1 MAVSDCSI
9 GSNNLTLDELR
20 EVMASKNTEKLDVAH
35 TFGQLASLS
44 ALCNGAE
51 MDAAQADIPVE
62 KRNIFGD
69 ATDTAVL
76 RFSEIV
82 AQGNVNYFRSC
93 WKKVFE
99 LAFNSKNKFMI
110 RCFAIARHEALDR
123 TLTNQDATGF
133 RDNDLSV
140 LPYKTSKSEHAC
152 VLGELSL
159 N

>member
-9 GSNNLTLDELR
+9 GSNNLSVEELHKS
-20 EVMASKNTEKLDVAH
+20 MASDDSTSKDADSVRV
-35 TFGQLASLS
+35 FGQLAALS

-51 MDAAQADIPVE
+51 MDAAQADVPIE

-76 RFSEIV
+76 RFSEIL
-82 AQGNVNYFRSC
+82 APGNVNYFRSC

-110 RCFAIARHEALDR
+110 RCFAISRHEALDR
-123 TLTNQDATGF
+123 TLAPGDATDF
-133 RDNDLSV
+133 EDNDM
-140 LPYKTSKSEHAC
+140 
-152 VLGELSL
+152 
-159 N
+159 